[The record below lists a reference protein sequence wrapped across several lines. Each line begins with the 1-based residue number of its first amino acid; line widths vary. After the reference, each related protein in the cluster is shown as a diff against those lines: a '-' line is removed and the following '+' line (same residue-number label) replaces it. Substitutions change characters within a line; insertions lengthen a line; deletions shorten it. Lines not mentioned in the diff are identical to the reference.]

1 MPFDDV
7 LRRVRLL
14 NNIGSL
20 ELASSRWEEA
30 RRNLEEAVAY
40 ARSGGLIELW
50 ARASLN
56 LGVLAIRSGQ
66 YADAAAPLN
75 EALRLSAD
83 AQHAELQLV
92 ITYNIAIGSVSLEPL
107 VPVAR
112 LL

>member
-1 MPFDDV
+1 
-7 LRRVRLL
+7 
-14 NNIGSL
+14 
-20 ELASSRWEEA
+20 
-30 RRNLEEAVAY
+30 VAY

-92 ITYNIAIGSVSLEPL
+92 ITYNIANLARDMHEFARARDTYELACELAERIGQSEIQLGAL
-107 VPVAR
+107 GGMA
-112 LL
+112 LCH